1 VEVEIF
7 VGMRGKKYFNW
18 GGMLLAAGMMISCS
32 KSPENVVK
40 TYLDYTFLDSNGEK
54 AYSLLSTEDQKYVD
68 LKAFSG
74 MVKRDNLLN
83 KRILEKY
90 EKYFYYE
97 VVDISAPS
105 DTVFVTVQLNKPNAM
120 NVLGDLVEY
129 AMSTV
134 FSTLPENQ
142 QASAISKKF
151 ESIMM
156 SKDRLLVSEE
166 KVYTVIKE
174 QKGYR
179 IFLDL
184 GLPEKQRMQDEKFSM
199 LKQQAIEKEENLEYD
214 AALIL
219 YDQLLAKAF
228 DSEIADRKIQLEN
241 RLYSTLKPG
250 QSQVFGNL
258 KFRAVGFE
266 KRRALIKK
274 NPRHMPSFFEYTMNE
289 YLILTFEVQNVS
301 EGQVFAI
308 EDNMP
313 FNTESKITDNF
324 GNIMKELLPEVY
336 TDQIED
342 KIFKLLQ
349 PGEKQVFKIACD
361 APLNSRAKE
370 FTWSI
375 DLQTDNKGSKTTA
388 YIVFNKKDIK
398 EGVNYAQG

>member
-1 VEVEIF
+1 MEVEIF
-7 VGMRGKKYFNW
+7 VGMRGRKYFNW
-18 GGMLLAAGMMISCS
+18 GGMLLAAWLMISCS
-32 KSPENVVK
+32 KSPENLVE

-54 AYSLLSTEDQKYVD
+54 AYKLLSSEDKKYVG
-68 LKAFSG
+68 LNEFSG
-74 MVKRDNLLN
+74 KIKRENLLN

-97 VVDISAPS
+97 VINISEPS

-120 NVLGDLVEY
+120 NVLSDLVEY

-151 ESIMM
+151 EAIMM

-166 KVYTVIKE
+166 RVFTVIKE
-174 QKGYR
+174 PKGYR

-184 GLPEKQRMQDEKFSM
+184 GLPDKQRKQDEKLAL
-199 LKQQAIEKEENLEYD
+199 LKQQALQMEENMEFD
-214 AALIL
+214 AALKI
-219 YDQLLAKAF
+219 YDQLLNVKF
-228 DSEIADRKIQLEN
+228 DEEVADHKLQLEN
-241 RLYSTLKPG
+241 RLQSTLKPG
-250 QSQVFGNL
+250 QSKVFGNL
-258 KFRAVGFE
+258 QFKSVGFE

-274 NPRHMPSFFEYTMNE
+274 NPRDMPSYLEHTMNE

-308 EDNMP
+308 EENMP
-313 FNTESKITDNF
+313 FYAESTITDNF

-336 TDQIED
+336 TDQIEN
-342 KIFKLLQ
+342 KTFKLLQ
-349 PGEKQVFKIACD
+349 PGEKYVFRIACD
-361 APLNSRAKE
+361 APLNYSAKE

-375 DLQTDNKGSKTTA
+375 NLHTDNKGSKSTA
-388 YIVFNKKDIK
+388 YVLFNRKDIK
-398 EGVNYAQG
+398 EEVKFAQG